1 MFFHHVSA
9 VTFYRL
15 WCSFSKGL
23 SISLALLFFFAFGL
37 LQAEGSGFHND
48 ARPPIQQA
56 PPT

>member
-1 MFFHHVSA
+1 MLFHHVSA

-37 LQAEGSGFHND
+37 LQAEGYGFHND
-48 ARPPIQQA
+48 ARSL
-56 PPT
+56 T